1 MNARIVGWARLCAHA
16 LKQGVSV
23 VAAVVFILFSLAASA
38 ASLAEKF
45 QPGVPYYFENFDPAM
60 KPWDPGQDLNIEEV
74 FKNYDYYE
82 IIFDQSGR
90 ELTVNH
96 YLQNGK
102 ERSDRFLVKP
112 DQSLEVK

>member
-1 MNARIVGWARLCAHA
+1 MQILSMS
-16 LKQGVSV
+16 QGVR
-23 VAAVVFILFSLAASA
+23 VAAAVIAILFSFGVSA

-74 FKNYDYYE
+74 FKNYVYYE

-90 ELTVNH
+90 EITVNR
-96 YLQNGK
+96 YLQNRK
-102 ERSDRFLVKP
+102 ERSDRFLVRP
-112 DQSLEVK
+112 DLSIEAK

>member
-1 MNARIVGWARLCAHA
+1 MLVLSMR
-16 LKQGVSV
+16 QGVRIT
-23 VAAVVFILFSLAASA
+23 AAFIAALFWVGASA

-74 FKNYDYYE
+74 FKNYIYYE

-90 ELTVNH
+90 EITVNR
-96 YLQNGK
+96 YLQNRK
-102 ERSDRFLVKP
+102 EKSDRFLVRP
-112 DQSLEVK
+112 DRSLEAK